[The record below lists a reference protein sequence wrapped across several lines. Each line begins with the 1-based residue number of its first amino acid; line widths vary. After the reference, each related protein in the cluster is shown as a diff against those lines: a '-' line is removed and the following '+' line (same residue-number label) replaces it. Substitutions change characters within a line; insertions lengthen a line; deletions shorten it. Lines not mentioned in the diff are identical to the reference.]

1 MKGKVFLRCC
11 FSKFSSYQERVRER
25 RWYIKMADRKSCDQC
40 PKTFA
45 SGSGLYNHK
54 QTHSGVKRHNC
65 YQCKKSFNQAVHLKT
80 HFQIHTGEK
89 PHKCNQCNFS
99 SNQASNLREHLRKH
113 TGEKL
118 TNAINAIS
126 LQLLQAI
133 WRRTKGPTL
142 GKSLRDAQLVS
153 FQHYNWWFKKAHD
166 DKSYRRK
173 AFQL

>member
-1 MKGKVFLRCC
+1 MKGRVLRGISIFLMHTFPPVIR
-11 FSKFSSYQERVRER
+11 RESQKEDMP
-25 RWYIKMADRKSCDQC
+25 IEGQKMANQKSCDQC
-40 PKTFA
+40 AKTF
-45 SGSGLYNHK
+45 SNVSNLNKHV
-54 QTHSGVKRHNC
+54 QIHSGVKRHTC
-65 YQCKKSFNQAVHLKT
+65 YKCKKSFNQAVHLKT

-133 WRRTKGPTL
+133 
-142 GKSLRDAQLVS
+142 
-153 FQHYNWWFKKAHD
+153 
-166 DKSYRRK
+166 
-173 AFQL
+173 